1 MWQKISL
8 IVDGE
13 LSIRKYINSV
23 LPSDGFQTSE
33 AENGVQALKLM
44 RKLGT
49 GVDLQ
54 ACDIKMPKMDG
65 TALACPVRAEKSLG

>member
-8 IVDGE
+8 IVDDE

-33 AENGVQALKLM
+33 AENGVQALELKC
-44 RKLGT
+44 RLGT
-49 GVDLQ
+49 GVDSLV
-54 ACDIKMPKMDG
+54 CDIKMPRMDG
-65 TALACPVRAEKSLG
+65 ITLACPVRAEKSVG

>member
-8 IVDGE
+8 IVDDE
-13 LSIRKYINSV
+13 LSIWKYINSV

-33 AENGVQALKLM
+33 AENWVQALELM

-49 GVDLQ
+49 GVDLPGVQ
-54 ACDIKMPKMDG
+54 HQNAKNGWDHAGVPG
-65 TALACPVRAEKSLG
+65 TC

>member
-8 IVDGE
+8 IVDDE

-33 AENGVQALKLM
+33 AENGVQALELM

-54 ACDIKMPKMDG
+54 VCDIKMPKMDG
-65 TALACPVRAEKSLG
+65 IPLACPVRAEKSLG